1 MRTGNVWRWFMQNRE
16 MPLAL
21 ERVGLHKYASIK
33 EDFPIDDDLTFFH
46 TSPMKK
52 RKTSKAKTERPQ
64 RVHLTKEEVLE
75 RMKTFSERK
84 ERFLATA
91 RTGKS

>member
-1 MRTGNVWRWFMQNRE
+1 MRIDGAVVDSFK
-16 MPLAL
+16 
-21 ERVGLHKYASIK
+21 VFSIMK
-33 EDFPIDDDLTFFH
+33 A
-46 TSPMKK
+46 MKK
-52 RKTSKAKTERPQ
+52 DKIITRVKRPR
-64 RVHLTKEEVLE
+64 RVKLTKEEIIK

>member
-1 MRTGNVWRWFMQNRE
+1 MR
-16 MPLAL
+16 
-21 ERVGLHKYASIK
+21 
-33 EDFPIDDDLTFFH
+33 FH
-46 TSPMKK
+46 HNLVMKK
-52 RKTSKAKTERPQ
+52 PKTTKAKSERPR

-75 RMKTFSERK
+75 RMRTFSERK